1 MKKKILT
8 GVGIITFSA
17 ITGFVVPQTN
27 VFAANDGV
35 VAKANTIKKTEK
47 GTYIKSLNAVSN
59 ASKTAKFT
67 VRTTVPFADIDS
79 ARIYNANNG
88 DGEYLSYDKVRKINN
103 YTFDISGNNLD
114 AGHWKLDWVNL
125 KNRSGENIWFN
136 QRDLLHYN
144 KGVLVG
150 NAKREEDT
158 NISLRNGEKHRV
170 LPSRRVVNNGE
181 VVKYTFKIKDA
192 EYPIISSLYLVDDK
206 TNSTRYVSPEKYLDG
221 NGNAVVYS
229 KNPYNDRQKTQ
240 AVLKVDNYVYSKSL
254 DGDNVKVKR
263 SENFKNDSETS
274 VRYNGAT
281 PQPNNVPETAGKKV
295 GVFASHSKIEKG
307 SMLLLTVKS
316 AKAIDSI
323 YVKNLNTNKEY
334 YQGNKNFDSNGN
346 LVFYV
351 NTGNLQ
357 PGRYTIKSVEE
368 DGNYFFFNP
377 SIPSSDIN
385 LSQATFEVVSAG
397 GSVRRANNPSKPQV
411 KAGWVKE
418 NNLWR
423 YRKTDGTF
431 AKNTWIE
438 GNYYVKSNGVMAANE
453 WIKVGNAWYYTKS
466 NGATAKNAWEG
477 NYWLGSDGKMATNRW
492 VDNNRYYVGN
502 DGAWIKDYGRK
513 TGWQKEGGAWYYYK
527 NGSAVRNA
535 WEGNYWLGSDGKM
548 VTNSW
553 VDNNRYYVGNDGAWI
568 KDYRRTGWTKESGV
582 WYYYKDGSRVRNAWE
597 GNYWLGSDGKMATN
611 SWVDNN
617 RYYVGNDGAWIKD
630 YRRTGWVKESGVW
643 YYYKNGNRVK
653 NAWEGNY
660 WLGADGRMAT
670 NSWVDNNRYYVGND
684 GAWDSRR
691 K

>member
-47 GTYIKSLNAVSN
+47 GTYIKSLDAVSN

-88 DGEYLSYDKVRKINN
+88 DGKYLSYDKVRKINN

-125 KNRSGENIWFN
+125 KNRSGENISFN

-144 KGVLVG
+144 KGVVVG
-150 NAKREEDT
+150 NAKREEDA

-240 AVLKVDNYVYSKSL
+240 AVLKIDNYVYSKSL
-254 DGDNVKVKR
+254 DGDTVKVKR
-263 SENFKNDSETS
+263 SENYKNDSETY

-316 AKAIDSI
+316 TKAIDSLD
-323 YVKNLNTNKEY
+323 VKNLNTNKKY

-351 NTGNLQ
+351 NTGELQ
-357 PGRYTIKSVEE
+357 PGRYTVESVDE
-368 DGNYFFFNP
+368 DNDFFFNS

-397 GSVRRANNPSKPQV
+397 GNVRRANNPSKPQV

-431 AKNTWIE
+431 AKNTWVE

-453 WIKVGNAWYYTKS
+453 WIKVGNDWYYAKS
-466 NGATAKNAWEG
+466 NGATAKN
-477 NYWLGSDGKMATNRW
+477 
-492 VDNNRYYVGN
+492 V
-502 DGAWIKDYGRK
+502 
-513 TGWQKEGGAWYYYK
+513 
-527 NGSAVRNA
+527 

-553 VDNNRYYVGNDGAWI
+553 VDSNRYYVGNDGAWI

-582 WYYYKDGSRVRNAWE
+582 WYYYKDGNRVRNAWEGNYWLGADGRMVTNSWVDNNRYYVGNDGAWIKDYGRKSGWQKESGAWYYYKNGNRVRNAWE
-597 GNYWLGSDGKMATN
+597 GNYWLGSDGRMVTN

-643 YYYKNGNRVK
+643 YYYKNGNKVR

-660 WLGADGRMAT
+660 WLGSDGRMAT

-684 GAWDSRR
+684 GAWIPRR
-691 K
+691 